1 MPSPVARR
9 LRKNPTDAETHL
21 WSRLRRKQIDG
32 FRFRRQ
38 VPLGAYVA
46 DFVCFEAR
54 LIVEADGGQHAERA
68 ADKTRTAWLEAQGFK
83 VLRLWNNDVL
93 GNTDGVVAA
102 IRSALARHPPHA
114 MHPPPQPSPARG
126 EGGKRKNK

>member
-1 MPSPVARR
+1 MPPPIARR

-21 WSRLRRKQIDG
+21 WSRLRRKQLDG
-32 FRFRRQ
+32 HRFRRQ
-38 VPLGAYVA
+38 VPLGPYVA

-68 ADKTRTAWLEAQGFK
+68 ADKTRTAWLGAQGFK

-102 IRSALARHPPHA
+102 IRSALARHPPPH
-114 MHPPPQPSPARG
+114 PSPARG